1 MRHQIK
7 TSDVKMIFQD
17 VAKVGDKIRAY
28 DFAQFGINSCY
39 IEGVVLDKG
48 NVDNKYYACYKIQLN
63 KKIARGKDVTKDTK
77 DKIWYVPFETS
88 HDDLEKKYYPK
99 GITRVMK
106 IKEAA

>member
-1 MRHQIK
+1 ML
-7 TSDVKMIFQD
+7 FEN

-39 IEGVVLDKG
+39 IEGTVVAKG
-48 NVDNKYYACYKIQLN
+48 TCDNKYYQCFKIQPS

-88 HDDLEKKYYPK
+88 HDDIEEKYYPK
-99 GITRVMK
+99 GLTRVMK
-106 IKEAA
+106 IKEDA